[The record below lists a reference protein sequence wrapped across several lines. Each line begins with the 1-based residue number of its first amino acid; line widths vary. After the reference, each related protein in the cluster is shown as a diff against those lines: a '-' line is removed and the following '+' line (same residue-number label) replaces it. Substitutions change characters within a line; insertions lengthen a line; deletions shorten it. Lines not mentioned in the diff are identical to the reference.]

1 MQGLTQRF
9 EMWQTTWGRFVL
21 VVYAEMYA
29 FHALSLWKV
38 TVNTR
43 QTALHIAAKN
53 GKEKSAQAL
62 LDGGANVLLRDKIGK
77 TAEML
82 GEEVKCAAVVALLS
96 EAAVE
101 QKESQISHAEIA
113 LKNAEEA
120 AMMRDQPR
128 QLQELAKAAAA
139 FELASDERLAEVQ
152 QQMVSLRATK

>member
-1 MQGLTQRF
+1 VEGNS
-9 EMWQTTWGRFVL
+9 EYTTDGTAHCRQKWKGEIGASTIGWWRKRAAERQDWEDGRD
-21 VVYAEMYA
+21 A
-29 FHALSLWKV
+29 
-38 TVNTR
+38 
-43 QTALHIAAKN
+43 
-53 GKEKSAQAL
+53 
-62 LDGGANVLLRDKIGK
+62 
-77 TAEML
+77 

-152 QQMVSLRATK
+152 QQMVTLRATK